1 MLLEKT
7 QIKKMPLF
15 LAVFGSFLVLNSAAK
30 ACEVALALTVDVS
43 GSVDRQEY
51 ALQMKGLAGALRDP
65 TVSQA
70 LVSRKAAVMLVQWTG
85 TSRQVVSLSWQRMTT
100 FDEVESFADRV
111 ASAPR
116 QWRNFSTAIGDALTF
131 ISGQFETV
139 SDCKRKVIDVS
150 GDGYSN
156 EGLEP
161 LALRKHLVDDGFTI
175 NGLAIEGSSDNLTK
189 YYRDYV
195 IAGPK
200 AFVMTANTFEE
211 YPKRIKQKLFKEVTE
226 QIAILEVP
234 NNRL

>member
-1 MLLEKT
+1 MK
-7 QIKKMPLF
+7 QI
-15 LAVFGSFLVLNSAAK
+15 SFLGVLLGLSIVFTTATK
-30 ACEVALALTVDVS
+30 ACEIALALTVDIS

-51 ALQMKGLAGALRDP
+51 DLQMNGLAGALCDP

-85 TSRQVVSLSWQRMTT
+85 TSRQVVSLNWQRMNK
-100 FDEVESFADRV
+100 FSDVENFAKNV
-111 ASAPR
+111 ENAPR

-131 ISGQFETV
+131 TSSQFSGVPE
-139 SDCKRKVIDVS
+139 CKRKVIDVS

-156 EGLEP
+156 EGVEP
-161 LALRKHLVDDGFTI
+161 LALRQHLVDDGFTI

-189 YYRDYV
+189 YYRDFV

-211 YPKRIKQKLFKEVTE
+211 YPKRIKQKLFKEVTN
-226 QIAILEVP
+226 QIAAL
-234 NNRL
+234 NTSDNRL

>member
-1 MLLEKT
+1 MKQISILSVALGSLL
-7 QIKKMPLF
+7 
-15 LAVFGSFLVLNSAAK
+15 SFTSGAK
-30 ACEVALALTVDVS
+30 ACEVALALTVDIS
-43 GSVDRQEY
+43 GSVDAQEY
-51 ALQMKGLAGALRDP
+51 QLQMHGLAGALRDS

-85 TSRQVVSLSWQRMTT
+85 TSRQVVSLTWQRMAT
-100 FDEVESFADRV
+100 FDDVESFANKV
-111 ASAPR
+111 ESTPR

-131 ISGQFETV
+131 TSGQFSAV

-156 EGLEP
+156 EGVEP
-161 LALRKHLVDDGFTI
+161 LALRQHLVDDGFTI

-200 AFVMTANTFEE
+200 AFVMTANTFDE
-211 YPKRIKQKLFKEVTE
+211 YPKRIKQKLFKEVTN
-226 QIAILEVP
+226 QIAGLKSLD
-234 NNRL
+234 NRL